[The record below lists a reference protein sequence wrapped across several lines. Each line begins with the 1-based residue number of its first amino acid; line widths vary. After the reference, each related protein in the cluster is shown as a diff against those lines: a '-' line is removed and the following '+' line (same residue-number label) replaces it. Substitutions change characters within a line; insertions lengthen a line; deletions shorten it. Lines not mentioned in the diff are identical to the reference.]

1 MKKNLLFIINPISG
15 TRQKK
20 SIPGEIERY
29 LNHDLYDYRIAYTER
44 AGHASQ
50 LAKEAAEEGVDIV
63 VAVGGDGTINE
74 VARSLVHTRAALAI
88 IPCGSGNGLA
98 RHLQIP
104 TNARGALEIIN
115 KGVVHCL
122 DYGRLNGRPFF
133 CTCGVGFDAFV
144 SQKFAE
150 SGKRGL
156 LQYAKNTIGIGLTY
170 KPERYTISYDGQT
183 ETSEA
188 FLITCANASQY
199 GNNAFIAPTAS
210 MKDGLMDIII
220 MRPFP
225 TIEGGVV
232 LLQMFTKNL
241 LSNAHVDLLR
251 TSHIH
256 ISREKEGAVHCDG
269 DPIKMGRELDIDLE
283 RRGINIVV
291 NPEAHTQRRNY
302 LVEVGEQIGHLFDG
316 SLSLIP
322 TGKKSEDEPADEFNL
337 NRFLKA
343 QQNTYEDI
351 LGEIRAVGK
360 RGDWISFIFPQLRR
374 LATTEKGRTYGISG
388 RKEAEAYLA
397 HPILGKRL
405 TEVTEEILS
414 HQDYSRRHTLTDD
427 DVDQLR
433 ACMTLFATIAEEGNV
448 FEHVLNKYFKGAPCR
463 RTLWALEL
471 EREEEEKEQGTEPQ
485 SDAPA
490 DDASER

>member
-29 LNHDLYDYRIAYTER
+29 LNHDFYDYRIAYTER

-104 TNARGALEIIN
+104 TNPKGALEIIN

-144 SQKFAE
+144 SEKFAE

-225 TIEGGVV
+225 TITGGVV

-322 TGKKSEDEPADEFNL
+322 TGK
-337 NRFLKA
+337 R
-343 QQNTYEDI
+343 
-351 LGEIRAVGK
+351 V
-360 RGDWISFIFPQLRR
+360 
-374 LATTEKGRTYGISG
+374 RTSPPTSSTSTASS
-388 RKEAEAYLA
+388 K
-397 HPILGKRL
+397 
-405 TEVTEEILS
+405 
-414 HQDYSRRHTLTDD
+414 
-427 DVDQLR
+427 
-433 ACMTLFATIAEEGNV
+433 F
-448 FEHVLNKYFKGAPCR
+448 R
-463 RTLWALEL
+463 RTPTKTFW
-471 EREEEEKEQGTEPQ
+471 ERY
-485 SDAPA
+485 AP
-490 DDASER
+490 